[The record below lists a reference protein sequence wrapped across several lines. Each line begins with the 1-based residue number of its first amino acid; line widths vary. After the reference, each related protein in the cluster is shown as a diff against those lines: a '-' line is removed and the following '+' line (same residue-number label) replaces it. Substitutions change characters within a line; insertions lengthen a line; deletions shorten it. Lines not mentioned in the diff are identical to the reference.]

1 MSRLLQWCIVSS
13 ICQGW
18 NVVFGFVVHGG
29 MMRSISQHMRESMLQ
44 GVTTTTETATNLQG
58 FESFLRSNPKSD
70 KISANTFHHV
80 EFYCGD
86 ATTTYKRFVM
96 GLGMELIA
104 KSDQSTGNT
113 MHASYVVRSGEMQMI
128 FTAPYSSTIGTATTT
143 ATSST
148 TKNEK
153 SCDTIPFPSFQSE
166 NAFQFFCQHGLGVK
180 AIAIEVDDVT
190 SSHNAL
196 IQNGAVSCLTP
207 VKIQSNKD
215 TEKHL
220 GYAEYAEVALYGDV
234 ILRLVNSK
242 HYTGAF
248 LPHFTEKITTATSG
262 STMSHTSYGLTRYD
276 HIVGNVWELGPSMAR
291 VKKMTV
297 SCGQCV
303 MLMITL
309 SCDVTLI

>member
-1 MSRLLQWCIVSS
+1 MLQWCIVSS
-13 ICQGW
+13 IYQGW
-18 NVVFGFVVHGG
+18 NIAFGFAVHGG
-29 MMRSISQHMRESMLQ
+29 IIRSISQNMRESMLQ
-44 GVTTTTETATNLQG
+44 GVTTESANSLQG
-58 FESFLRSNPKSD
+58 FESFLRTNPQSD
-70 KISANTFHHV
+70 KISATSFHHV

-113 MHASYVVRSGEMQMI
+113 MHASYVVRSGQMQMI
-128 FTAPYSSTIGTATTT
+128 FTAPYSSTIGTASAT
-143 ATSST
+143 ATSSSSST
-148 TKNEK
+148 ISNEK
-153 SCDTIPFPSFQSE
+153 SCDVLPFPSFKSE

-190 SSHNAL
+190 ASHDAL
-196 IQNGAVSCLTP
+196 THNGAVSCLAP
-207 VKIQSNKD
+207 VKVQSNKD

-234 ILRLVNSK
+234 ILRLINSK
-242 HYTGAF
+242 NYKGAF
-248 LPHFTEKITTATSG
+248 LPHFTEKITTATSAN
-262 STMSHTSYGLTRYD
+262 TMSNTYGLTRYD

-297 SCGQCV
+297 SV
-303 MLMITL
+303 MIN
-309 SCDVTLI
+309 DLI